1 MSNPDKLFNK
11 ESIIALQSIIIKE
24 ITRYFRIWVQTLLPP
39 AITMSLYFVIFG
51 QLIGSRVGNMEGVSY
66 MEYITPGIIMMS
78 VITNS
83 YSNVVSSFFSAKFQR
98 NIEEMLVSPVPTLFI
113 LLGYVF
119 GGVSRGLLTGII
131 VTIVAYQF
139 VDIQV
144 HNWFILF
151 FVVILT
157 SMLFATGGLVNAI
170 FAKKFDDISIVPTFI
185 LTPLTYLGGV
195 FYSIKLLPEFWQSIS
210 LANPIL
216 YMVNAFRYG
225 FLGFAD
231 IEISHA
237 LGLISIFIISLLSVA
252 YYLLSKGI
260 GIRS

>member
-1 MSNPDKLFNK
+1 MFNK
-11 ESIIALQSIIIKE
+11 QAFIALQSIFIKE
-24 ITRYFRIWVQTLLPP
+24 VTRYFRIWVQTLLPP
-39 AITMSLYFVIFG
+39 AITMTLYFVIFG
-51 QLIGSRVGNMEGVSY
+51 QLIGSRVGQMGGVSY

-78 VITNS
+78 IITNS

-98 NIEEMLVSPVPTLFI
+98 SIEEMLVAPVPTLFI
-113 LLGYVF
+113 LLGYIF

-131 VTIVAYQF
+131 VTLVATQF
-139 VDIQV
+139 VDIKV
-144 HNWFILF
+144 HSWTILF

-195 FYSIKLLPEFWQSIS
+195 FYSISLLPEIWQNVS

-216 YMVNAFRYG
+216 YMVNAFRFG
-225 FLGFAD
+225 FLGFSD
-231 IEISHA
+231 IDITHA
-237 LGLISIFIISLLSVA
+237 LVLISVFIIGLFTLA
-252 YYLLSKGI
+252 YYLLAKGI
-260 GIRS
+260 GMRA

>member
-1 MSNPDKLFNK
+1 MYDKQAF
-11 ESIIALQSIIIKE
+11 IALQSIIVKE
-24 ITRYFRIWVQTLLPP
+24 ISRYFRIWVQTLLPP

-51 QLIGSRVGNMEGVSY
+51 QLIGSRVGQMDGVSY
-66 MEYITPGIIMMS
+66 MEYITPGIIMMA

-98 NIEEMLVSPVPTLFI
+98 SIEEMLVSPVPTLFI
-113 LLGYVF
+113 LLGYVL

-131 VTIVAYQF
+131 VTIVAAQF
-139 VDIQV
+139 VDLQV
-144 HNWFILF
+144 SSWGVLI
-151 FVVILT
+151 VVVVLT
-157 SMLFATGGLVNAI
+157 SMLFATGGLVNAV
-170 FAKKFDDISIVPTFI
+170 FAKKFDDISIVPTFV

-195 FYSIKLLPEFWQSIS
+195 FYSIKLLPDFWQNVS

-225 FLGFAD
+225 FLGFSD
-231 IEISHA
+231 IEIGTA
-237 LGLISIFIISLLSVA
+237 LTLIGVFIVSLLSLA
-252 YYLLSKGI
+252 YYLLAKGI

>member
-1 MSNPDKLFNK
+1 MLNKDKYNK
-11 ESIIALQSIIIKE
+11 AAFIALQSILIKE
-24 ITRYFRIWVQTLLPP
+24 VSRYFRIWVQTLLPP
-39 AITMSLYFVIFG
+39 AITMTLYFVIFG
-51 QLIGSRVGNMEGVSY
+51 QLIGARVGLMDGVSY

-119 GGVSRGLLTGII
+119 GGVSRGLLTGVI
-131 VTIVAYQF
+131 VTIVAWQF
-139 VDIQV
+139 VDINV
-144 HNWFILF
+144 HNWFVVF

-157 SMLFATGGLVNAI
+157 STLFATAGLVNAI

-195 FYSIKLLPEFWQSIS
+195 FYSIKLLPEVWQNIS
-210 LANPIL
+210 LVNPVL

-225 FLGFAD
+225 FLGFSD
-231 IEISHA
+231 IDIVHA
-237 LGLISIFIISLLSVA
+237 LILIGVFIVSLLSIA
-252 YYLLSKGI
+252 YLLLSKGI

>member
-1 MSNPDKLFNK
+1 MKAKVFNK
-11 ESIIALQSIIIKE
+11 QAFIALQSIIVKE

-39 AITMSLYFVIFG
+39 AITMTLYFVIFG
-51 QLIGSRVGNMEGVSY
+51 QLIGSRVGLMDGVSY

-83 YSNVVSSFFSAKFQR
+83 YSNVASSFFSAKFQR
-98 NIEEMLVSPVPTLFI
+98 NVEELLVAPVPTLFI

-119 GGVSRGLLTGII
+119 GGVSRGLITGVI
-131 VTIVAYQF
+131 VTLVASQF
-139 VDIQV
+139 VELQV
-144 HNWFILF
+144 NNWGIVCL
-151 FVVILT
+151 VVVLT
-157 SMLFATGGLVNAI
+157 SMMFATAGLVNAV
-170 FAKKFDDISIVPTFI
+170 FAKNFDDISIIPTFV

-195 FYSIKLLPEFWQSIS
+195 FYSIKMLPELWQTVS

-225 FLGFAD
+225 FIGTSD
-231 IEISHA
+231 IAIENAIV
-237 LGLISIFIISLLSVA
+237 LILFFIILLFSTG
-252 YYLLSKGI
+252 YYLLAKGI

>member
-1 MSNPDKLFNK
+1 MSSQHRFNK
-11 ESIIALQSIIIKE
+11 SSFIALQSILIKE

-51 QLIGSRVGNMEGVSY
+51 QLIGSRVGDMDGVSY
-66 MEYITPGIIMMS
+66 MEYITPGIIMMA

-83 YSNVVSSFFSAKFQR
+83 YSNVVSSFFSAKYQR
-98 NIEEMLVSPVPTLFI
+98 NIEEMLVAPVPTLFI
-113 LLGYVF
+113 LLGYIL

-131 VTIVAYQF
+131 VTIVASQF
-139 VDIQV
+139 VDI
-144 HNWFILF
+144 HIFNWWVLI

-157 SMLFATGGLVNAI
+157 AMLFATGGLVNAI

-195 FYSIKLLPEFWQSIS
+195 FYSIKLLPDFWQSVS
-210 LANPIL
+210 LFNPVL

-225 FLGFAD
+225 FLGFSD
-231 IEISHA
+231 IEITHA
-237 LGLISIFIISLLSVA
+237 LVLISVFIISLFSLA
-252 YYLLSKGI
+252 YYLLAKGI

>member
-1 MSNPDKLFNK
+1 MYNK
-11 ESIIALQSIIIKE
+11 QAFIALQSIIIKE
-24 ITRYFRIWVQTLLPP
+24 ITRYFRIWIQTLLPP

-51 QLIGSRVGNMEGVSY
+51 KLIGDRVGEMAGVSY
-66 MEYITPGIIMMS
+66 MEYITPGIIMMA

-98 NIEEMLVSPVPTLFI
+98 SIEEMLVSPVPTLFI
-113 LLGYVF
+113 LLGYVL

-131 VTIVAYQF
+131 VTIVAAQF
-139 VDIQV
+139 VDLNIN
-144 HNWFILF
+144 NWGVLL
-151 FVVILT
+151 VVLVLT
-157 SMLFATGGLVNAI
+157 STLFATGGLVNAV

-195 FYSIKLLPEFWQSIS
+195 FYSIQLLPEFWQNVS

-225 FLGFAD
+225 FLGFSD
-231 IEISHA
+231 INISTA
-237 LGLISIFIISLLSVA
+237 LILVSVFVVGLFSLA
-252 YYLLSKGI
+252 YYLLAKGI